1 MSWAKYK
8 RLSSSKDL
16 SIFRRGTTAFDG
28 GGGGGGNL
36 LLDLYPGGSAAY
48 SLRQLS
54 STYNGSAIRVRRSSD
69 NAEQNI
75 GFSAGV
81 LDTAS
86 LLTFCGAGN
95 GYVTTWYDQSGLN
108 LDLTQT
114 TAAAQPQICSSGSV
128 ILLNGVP
135 SLQFDGSNDCL
146 DGGDVLDIET
156 NSFTSFS
163 FANVN
168 STSSCIYSKAETS
181 GANNRYGLFHL
192 SGSLTSFLY
201 TTAADKSASVGYS
214 TPFKKLL
221 TTKIIRGNSNTLFAN
236 GMNSAF
242 DFLVG
247 AYSGGF
253 FNPTTFHLD
262 GNISEL
268 IIYLSDQT
276 ANQTDIESD
285 INDYYNIY

>member
-1 MSWAKYK
+1 M
-8 RLSSSKDL
+8 
-16 SIFRRGTTAFDG
+16 
-28 GGGGGGNL
+28 
-36 LLDLYPGGSAAY
+36 LDLYPGGSAAY

-135 SLQFDGSNDCL
+135 SLQFDGSNHYL

-236 GMNSAF
+236 GSQIATNSTVGNYTMNSAF